1 MKFYHSLAIVAFLV
15 AAGCDKEDPKPSE
28 TPEEVVTKEIV
39 QALANEPGLSSFVE
53 VFTKVNLAAEEV
65 AGGITV
71 FAPADGSSTGR
82 TREDGV
88 LTPEILRGHIV
99 KGLIAAGQLED
110 GQVLE
115 ALNGNQ
121 LTVSVNGG
129 EIRINGVLISVKDLV
144 ADGKYVVHKVEE
156 IIKQVV
162 SQPATLTVT
171 VMNSIKWSLENP
183 DGMPEAGAIVKVY
196 ASQQAYAEDDELFSA
211 ETDGSGKAVFSNAV
225 AGKPY
230 YIVAHKDDLSSIFY
244 RSAEPV
250 DGLFTGFI
258 ADGIFQTVEE
268 IQTAAIQSDAAVGNI
283 RWRDINGDGII
294 NPSDAIA
301 LPYPAVV
308 AASGTNEVEVL
319 IGYNNN
325 DQMFIRD
332 GEDANNTLQAIRTML
347 DPFHK
352 NLVMVDGM
360 LSDDAECGAMGP
372 VWCTLDDFTFTPAHQ
387 QITLIWNNAY
397 DMIGRLNLIIRDVPD
412 LEFEDRDRVL
422 AEAKGIRGYL
432 YTQLA
437 TYFGDVPLLT
447 SYALTEDDWRA
458 LRSEV
463 YAQAE
468 NDLVFAIE
476 NLPVMPSESREVLTA
491 DAARLLLA
499 RVLLYLEKFDEA
511 VTLTDDIMQ
520 AGRFALS
527 GLPEDPFTFRSN
539 SEVMWDF
546 SFNVSPQFSSYF
558 YGRSICPALRFAEV
572 YLINAE
578 AKFRSGDPDPFT
590 LEVLRSRRGMG
601 PIAGP
606 DTNSLLAALMETW
619 KAEKSREG
627 DRYANIIRWNNIP
640 GSLITSGFDTYKHRL
655 LPIPQVV
662 LDKYPLIMQNP
673 GY

>member
-171 VMNSIKWSLENP
+171 VMNSIKWSPENP

-308 AASGTNEVEVL
+308 AESGTNEVYVL

-332 GEDANNTLQAIRTML
+332 GEDANNTLQAIRTTL
-347 DPFHK
+347 DQFHK
-352 NLVMVDGM
+352 NIVMVDGI

-372 VWCTLDDFTFTPAHQ
+372 VWCMLDDFTFTPTHQ

-397 DMIGRLNLIIRDVPD
+397 DMIGRLNLIIRDVPG
-412 LEFEDRDRVL
+412 LEFEGRDGVL
-422 AEAKGIRGYL
+422 AEAIGIRGYL

-447 SYALTEDDWRA
+447 SYSLTQDDWRA
-458 LRSEV
+458 PRSEV

-468 NDLVFAIE
+468 HDLVSAIE
-476 NLPVMPSESREVLTA
+476 YLPVMPSDNREILTA

-527 GLPEDPFTFRSN
+527 GLPEDPFTSRFN

-572 YLINAE
+572 YLINSE
-578 AKFRSGDPDPFT
+578 AKFRSGNPDPFT

-601 PIAGP
+601 PISGP
-606 DTNSLLAALMETW
+606 DTNSLLAALKETW